1 MTRADRWNVLVLTLG
16 LGSLLWALCYPTLQW
31 WALPTGLLS
40 LVAMAAAE

>member
-1 MTRADRWNVLVLTLG
+1 MTRASSTALVLSLSG
-16 LGSLLWALCYPTLQW
+16 GSLIWALCYPSLQW